1 MAIQHGEGG
10 TKFERLVMLDERMK
24 TCCDNLC
31 QALRIQGEL
40 QKKWPFRRKGAGMLR
55 GPAGKMEGSK
65 K

>member
-1 MAIQHGEGG
+1 
-10 TKFERLVMLDERMK
+10 MLDERMK